1 MGTGDILLG
10 GNPAMDKH
18 PIQGG
23 VAILLS
29 SLHATGT
36 GNKLQKRG
44 PLARIRLYLGGGP
57 VENLWGGGGVAG
69 EVQKKYSR
77 KAKLNEKN
85 SCMPINPK
93 NIHATA

>member
-1 MGTGDILLG
+1 
-10 GNPAMDKH
+10 MDKH

-57 VENLWGGGGVAG
+57 VENLWGGGGG
-69 EVQKKYSR
+69 GGRSTKKIFAQG
-77 KAKLNEKN
+77 KIK
-85 SCMPINPK
+85 
-93 NIHATA
+93 